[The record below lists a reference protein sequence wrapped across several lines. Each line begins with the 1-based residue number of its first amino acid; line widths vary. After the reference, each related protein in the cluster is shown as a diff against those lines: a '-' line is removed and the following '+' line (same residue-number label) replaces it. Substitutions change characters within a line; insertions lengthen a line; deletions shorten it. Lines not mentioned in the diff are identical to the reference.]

1 MTGRRGFEANVGPRR
16 LDSSLDAVTRQL
28 GADGSRGL
36 GRLFARWPEIAG
48 PALAAHVEPIRLDR
62 EALVVCVDHPAWA
75 TQVRSFGDALLD
87 RVVEETGVARP
98 QRLDVRIRR

>member
-1 MTGRRGFEANVGPRR
+1 VTRRSGFEANVGPRR
-16 LDSSLDAVTRQL
+16 LDTSLDAVTRQL
-28 GADGSRGL
+28 GAGGSKGL
-36 GRLFARWPEIAG
+36 GQLFARWPEIAG
-48 PALAAHVEPIRLDR
+48 AALAAHVEPIRLDR
-62 EALVVCVDHPAWA
+62 EALVVSVDHPAWA